1 MSIEIIPPDRN
12 DNSGIPIFIQISNW
26 ILQNIESGAF
36 QPNDRLP
43 TEREVSQKFGVSRGT
58 VKNAFKKLEQE
69 QVIQTIQGS
78 GSYVLNRH
86 GVLEDWHKK
95 EALKLIS
102 STLQKLRKM
111 NLSEKELSNLI
122 HLCLASQDSN
132 RLLNVAIIDNNLE
145 AMLDMKNQLSYLTQI
160 SISVFIMESIT
171 SSPRAENLF
180 ENFDLIIVAS
190 PHYKEITTLL
200 PDSKEKVIEVAVS
213 PSQEALIELATL
225 DRNARIGIISR
236 TNVFLITVQETLF
249 SFHFQPENISSFFEL
264 EYTVETFFPGGIDA
278 LISFSDAHIFT
289 SENFIPRNEA
299 LRAKGGKLI
308 RFEYQ
313 IERGSLIYIEDKINS
328 LLPEL

>member
-1 MSIEIIPPDRN
+1 MSAVHRVLVAISLAIILMFSSLSLPNNVFAQASTCSVSQSNINSTVVISKLKSGSTDEFIEIYNRTGLDISLDGWKLSYFSAANKLGFSIP
-12 DNSGIPIFIQISNW
+12 
-26 ILQNIESGAF
+26 
-36 QPNDRLP
+36 
-43 TEREVSQKFGVSRGT
+43 
-58 VKNAFKKLEQE
+58 
-69 QVIQTIQGS
+69 
-78 GSYVLNRH
+78 LN
-86 GVLEDWHKK
+86 
-95 EALKLIS
+95 
-102 STLQKLRKM
+102 
-111 NLSEKELSNLI
+111 SNLMPRSYA
-122 HLCLASQDSN
+122 LATSTNNPPVGLTGDFSFSGGMAETGGH
-132 RLLNVAIIDNNLE
+132 VAIIDNNLE
-145 AMLDMKNQLSYLTQI
+145 AMLDMKNQLSYLSQI
-160 SISVFIMESIT
+160 SISIFIMESIT
-171 SSPRAENLF
+171 GSPKAEDLL

-190 PHYKEITTLL
+190 PHYKEVTSLL
-200 PDSKEKVIEVAVS
+200 PDLKEKVIEVAVS

-249 SFHFQPENISSFFEL
+249 SFHFKPENISSFFEL

-328 LLPEL
+328 LLPGL